1 MTLLKNKTKK
11 IVPAIHGAVYLHNLL
26 PVLSTEVGFFKK
38 EAFILKIIT
47 SKLKY
52 IINERGRRSKSRT
65 LARGAGTVVLTLMWP
80 IRDVPLDRV
89 RFFTSLSCKT
99 EHIISCESVNRVLP
113 AQLI

>member
-11 IVPAIHGAVYLHNLL
+11 IVPAIHGTLYLHNLL
-26 PVLSTEVGFFKK
+26 PVLLYDFETEVGVFKK

-65 LARGAGTVVLTLMWP
+65 LARGGGDGDTDDTDPYVAYTGCAAGQGTVFYLSVL
-80 IRDVPLDRV
+80 
-89 RFFTSLSCKT
+89 
-99 EHIISCESVNRVLP
+99 
-113 AQLI
+113 